1 MWVRQ
6 LKLSSSQ
13 KIMALNSP
21 VIHPKGYPDF
31 PINGLSFYPENIEL
45 VRSRLYLQ
53 DGDLSET
60 SGTPTCQKVPPSVK
74 SWALT
79 CEARGSS
86 RSQLWR

>member
-13 KIMALNSP
+13 KIMGLNSP

-31 PINGLSFYPENIEL
+31 PINGLSFYSENVEL

-53 DGDLSET
+53 DGDRANTQAVLSFYL
-60 SGTPTCQKVPPSVK
+60 SPSFQPLLPD
-74 SWALT
+74 SFFI
-79 CEARGSS
+79 
-86 RSQLWR
+86 SQGNSVM